1 VYIITNNYR
10 YADLTTDV
18 SEHCLHAVDV
28 DDELNAVIR
37 QSDMVPFALYDLK
50 LRNYKTKL
58 MYYTTTIHVQ
68 NIKHPVICSCVL

>member
-1 VYIITNNYR
+1 MFACLNVRVCLPMHAIIVYMYIFVYIVSNNYR

-37 QSDMVPFALYDLK
+37 QSDMVPFVLYDLK
-50 LRNYKTKL
+50 
-58 MYYTTTIHVQ
+58 
-68 NIKHPVICSCVL
+68 